1 MRTERRD
8 LAFPHGVIGDSP
20 KGNTRC
26 NMSTEYNMPVIG
38 SVFDNPE
45 FTKWLLGQSVAFV
58 AIVIALGLWIWTLLR
73 QITALQQRNEKLSD
87 DLISTIENGSHERA
101 QLSEDSL
108 LRLDSTVR
116 NIAAALTSAL
126 SQRRKDLGADSG

>member
-1 MRTERRD
+1 
-8 LAFPHGVIGDSP
+8 
-20 KGNTRC
+20 
-26 NMSTEYNMPVIG
+26 MPAGIG

-45 FTKWLLGQSVAFV
+45 FTKWLFGQSVAFV
-58 AIVIALGLWIWTLLR
+58 AIFIALSLWIWTLLR
-73 QITALQQRNEKLSD
+73 ATTALQQRNEKLSD
-87 DLISTIENGSHERA
+87 DLIKTIESGSHERA

-126 SQRRKDLGADSG
+126 SQRRKDLDADSG